1 MLTYVEVFTS
11 LLGIFY
17 SYIFTVYSW
26 NMAMLSLELNN
37 CAPTTLGTPLWIPQ
51 MGFGVLLLQL
61 VRTLLE
67 DIIKIKNNDFTRDF
81 EKEVSK

>member
-1 MLTYVEVFTS
+1 
-11 LLGIFY
+11 
-17 SYIFTVYSW
+17 
-26 NMAMLSLELNN
+26 MAMLSLELNN

-51 MGFGVLLLQL
+51 MSMPLGFGVLLLQL
-61 VRTLLE
+61 VRTLIE

>member
-1 MLTYVEVFTS
+1 MVQMS
-11 LLGIFY
+11 
-17 SYIFTVYSW
+17 
-26 NMAMLSLELNN
+26 M
-37 CAPTTLGTPLWIPQ
+37 PL
-51 MGFGVLLLQL
+51 GFGVLLLQL